1 MEKGQKRQRAT
12 LTQVRELEKK
22 LQENYEALHMACE
35 ESNGWREKYRELKEE
50 YLAYRKAKHEYIAQA
65 GEAVGLKALA
75 EQKLE
80 EAINAL
86 KQLRKDFEDM
96 KASLDKEKQENDI
109 LRTKLQKMYTRGL
122 WQRIT
127 NKEV

>member
-1 MEKGQKRQRAT
+1 M
-12 LTQVRELEKK
+12 
-22 LQENYEALHMACE
+22 
-35 ESNGWREKYRELKEE
+35 
-50 YLAYRKAKHEYIAQA
+50 
-65 GEAVGLKALA
+65 KALA
-75 EQKLE
+75 VEKLE

>member
-50 YLAYRKAKHEYIAQA
+50 YLAYRKAN
-65 GEAVGLKALA
+65 KAIDL
-75 EQKLE
+75 
-80 EAINAL
+80 
-86 KQLRKDFEDM
+86 

>member
-1 MEKGQKRQRAT
+1 MATKRIRPT
-12 LTQVRELEKK
+12 LGKQRELEKK

-35 ESNGWREKYRELKEE
+35 ESNGWREKYREKEKE
-50 YLAYRKAKHEYIAQA
+50 ANFLHEQKHGLITEA
-65 GEAVGLKALA
+65 GEAIGMKALA
-75 EQKLE
+75 VEKLE